1 MADTLNPNDEDLQVI
16 ALVAS
21 AGGIAAVSDVLDG
34 LPVDLNAALIV
45 LIHQQPD
52 RENQLVHILQRR
64 SKLPVAAAQDT
75 ARLRAGTVV
84 VAPPGQHLLISPGP
98 TTALII
104 SGALPPN
111 RPSADLLLSTLATTC
126 GARATAVVLSGS
138 GHDGATGATAIHH
151 FGGTVIA
158 SNEVSSE
165 EFSMPQATIERNS
178 PIDEIVAVN
187 EIPALLTA
195 LVAATRP

>member
-1 MADTLNPNDEDLQVI
+1 MANTLSTDDESLQVI

-21 AGGIAAVSDVLDG
+21 AGGIAAVSEVLDG
-34 LPVDLNAALIV
+34 LSGDLNAALIV

-52 RENQLVHILQRR
+52 RENELVHILQQR
-64 SKLPVAAAQDT
+64 STLPVAAAQDK
-75 ARLRAGTVV
+75 ARLHAGTVG
-84 VAPPGQHLLISPGP
+84 VAPPGRHLLISAGP

-104 SGALPPN
+104 SGELPPN

-126 GARATAVVLSGS
+126 GPRATAVVLSGL
-138 GHDGATGATAIHH
+138 GHDGATGATAIHY

-178 PIDEIVAVN
+178 PIDEIVAVR
-187 EIPALLTA
+187 EIPELLKA
-195 LVAATRP
+195 LVAAAQP